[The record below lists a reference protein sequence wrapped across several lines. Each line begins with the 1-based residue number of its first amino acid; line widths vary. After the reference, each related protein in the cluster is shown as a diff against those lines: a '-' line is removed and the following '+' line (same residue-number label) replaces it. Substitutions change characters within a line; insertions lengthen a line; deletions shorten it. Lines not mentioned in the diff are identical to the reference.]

1 MAVNKQ
7 LKQSTTA
14 KSFLNILLST
24 VDNNNGLEQ
33 VETIDLIESATK
45 LVGKAGDTEQG
56 LLGSIVA
63 ELGKRNNLDELSM
76 GQLLSFAVVTINKIG
91 QPNENDVNKTDIIS
105 NKKLENIKRV

>member
-1 MAVNKQ
+1 MAATKQ

-24 VDNNNGLEQ
+24 VNSNNGLEQ
-33 VETIDLIESATK
+33 IETIDLIESATK

-56 LLGSIVA
+56 LLDSIVT

-91 QPNENDVNKTDIIS
+91 QPNENDINKTDIINS
-105 NKKLENIKRV
+105 KKLGNIKRV